1 MADKKNSKMKK
12 VLFIATR
19 NPYSGRYSGDVI
31 RSLKIINLLKKKYY
45 LDVVFLNESG
55 EFKTLNK
62 NILTF
67 NESGFFLKI
76 FYCIISFLKFE
87 PIQFGLFYSKD
98 MKEYLTENAYQ
109 YDCLFFYHIRSI
121 QYLPKNFSGKT
132 IIEIGDLYSENYLQT
147 FNHLN
152 IFNPLKYIYL
162 LESILVNKIE
172 KKIFS
177 IFDKVT
183 LFSKVEVNKIKKNN
197 KSKINQV
204 DECVDNV
211 KSKYKF
217 SKKNFRIL
225 FIGNLDYL
233 PNFLACRDF
242 IKKDLPFL
250 KKKIPQIKFSIIGNV
265 NNFKKFLLSGEPE
278 VEVLGFKKD
287 ISKYVKNSIC
297 GLANLEIATGV
308 QVKVLTYMSYG
319 LPVICTKKVA
329 KNFEGNVLSFN
340 NKKELHKIIYEL
352 KSNKAKSNKFSKK
365 SLKLS
370 KSLNWKKISLKYL
383 KLINS

>member
-1 MADKKNSKMKK
+1 MKK

-19 NPYSGRYSGDVI
+19 NPFSGRYSGDVI
-31 RSLKIINLLKKKYY
+31 RSLKIINLLKKKYH
-45 LDVVFLNESG
+45 LDVVFLNKSK
-55 EFKTLNK
+55 EFKTFNK

-67 NESGFFLKI
+67 KESNFFLKI
-76 FYCIISFLKFE
+76 FNCIISFFKFE
-87 PIQFGLFYSKD
+87 PIQFGLFYSKE

-109 YDCLFFYHIRSI
+109 YDCLFFYHIRSS

-147 FNHLN
+147 FNNLN
-152 IFNPLKYIYL
+152 VLNPLKYIYL
-162 LESILVNKIE
+162 IESILVSKIE

-177 IFDKVT
+177 LFDKVT
-183 LFSKVEVNKIKKNN
+183 LFSKIEANKIKKNI
-197 KSKINQV
+197 KSKVNQV
-204 DECVDNV
+204 DECVDIV
-211 KSKYKF
+211 KNKYKF
-217 SKKNFRIL
+217 SKNNFRIL
-225 FIGNLDYL
+225 FVGNLDYL

-250 KKKIPQIKFSIIGNV
+250 KKKIPQIKFSIVGNV
-265 NNFKKFLLSGEPE
+265 NKFKKFLLSGEPE

-319 LPVICTKKVA
+319 LPVICTKKVS

-340 NKKELHKIIYEL
+340 NKNELHKIIYEL
-352 KSNKAKSNKFSKK
+352 KSNKIKSNKFSKK

-383 KLINS
+383 KLINN

>member
-1 MADKKNSKMKK
+1 MKK

-19 NPYSGRYSGDVI
+19 NPFSGRHSGDVI
-31 RSLKIINLLKKKYY
+31 RSSKIINLLKKKYH
-45 LDVVFLNESG
+45 LDIVFLNKSR
-55 EFKTLNK
+55 EFKTSNK

-67 NESGFFLKI
+67 KESNFFLKI
-76 FYCIISFLKFE
+76 LYCIISFLKFE
-87 PIQFGLFYSKD
+87 PIQFGLFYSKK
-98 MKEYLTENAYQ
+98 MKEYLTENVYQ
-109 YDCLFFYHIRSI
+109 YDCLFFYHIRSS
-121 QYLPKNFSGKT
+121 QYLPENFSGKT

-152 IFNPLKYIYL
+152 VLNPLKYIYL
-162 LESILVNKIE
+162 IESILVKRIE
-172 KKIFS
+172 EKIFS
-177 IFDKVT
+177 IFDKIT
-183 LFSKVEVNKIKKNN
+183 LFSKNEANKIKKNF

-204 DECVDNV
+204 DECADIV

-217 SKKNFRIL
+217 SKNNFRIL
-225 FIGNLDYL
+225 FVGNLDYL

-250 KKKIPQIKFSIIGNV
+250 KKKIPQIKFSIVGNI
-265 NNFKKFLLSGEPE
+265 NKFKKLLLSGQPE

-319 LPVICTKKVA
+319 LPVICTKKVS
-329 KNFEGNVLSFN
+329 KNFGGNVLSFK
-340 NKKELHKIIYEL
+340 NKNELHKIIYEL
-352 KSNKAKSNKFSKK
+352 KSNQTKSNKFSKK

-383 KLINS
+383 KLINN

>member
-1 MADKKNSKMKK
+1 MKK

-19 NPYSGRYSGDVI
+19 NPFSGRYSGDVI
-31 RSLKIINLLKKKYY
+31 RSLKIINLLKKKYH
-45 LDVVFLNESG
+45 LDVVFLNKSK
-55 EFKTLNK
+55 EFKTFNK

-67 NESGFFLKI
+67 KESNFFLKI
-76 FYCIISFLKFE
+76 FNCIISFFKFE
-87 PIQFGLFYSKD
+87 PIQFGLFYSKE

-109 YDCLFFYHIRSI
+109 YDCLFFYHIRSS

-147 FNHLN
+147 FNNLN
-152 IFNPLKYIYL
+152 VLNPLKYIYL
-162 LESILVNKIE
+162 IESILVSKIE

-177 IFDKVT
+177 LFDKVT
-183 LFSKVEVNKIKKNN
+183 LFSKIEANKIKKNF

-204 DECVDNV
+204 DECVDIV

-217 SKKNFRIL
+217 SKNNFRIL
-225 FIGNLDYL
+225 FVGNLDYL

-250 KKKIPQIKFSIIGNV
+250 KKKIPQIKFSIVGNV
-265 NNFKKFLLSGEPE
+265 NKFKKFLLSGEPE

-297 GLANLEIATGV
+297 GLSRWHRVWRVLQGDTNICLIA
-308 QVKVLTYMSYG
+308 QYR
-319 LPVICTKKVA
+319 
-329 KNFEGNVLSFN
+329 
-340 NKKELHKIIYEL
+340 
-352 KSNKAKSNKFSKK
+352 
-365 SLKLS
+365 
-370 KSLNWKKISLKYL
+370 
-383 KLINS
+383 

>member
-1 MADKKNSKMKK
+1 MKK

-19 NPYSGRYSGDVI
+19 NPFSGRYSGDVI
-31 RSLKIINLLKKKYY
+31 RSLKIINLLKKKYH
-45 LDVVFLNESG
+45 LDVVFLNKNR
-55 EFKTLNK
+55 EFKTFNK

-67 NESGFFLKI
+67 KESNFFIKI

-87 PIQFGLFYSKD
+87 PIQFGLFYSKE
-98 MKEYLTENAYQ
+98 MKEYLKENAYQ
-109 YDCLFFYHIRSI
+109 YDCLFFYHIRSS

-132 IIEIGDLYSENYLQT
+132 IIEVGDLYSENYLQT

-152 IFNPLKYIYL
+152 VLNPLKYIYL
-162 LESILVNKIE
+162 IESILVNKIE
-172 KKIFS
+172 NKIFS

-183 LFSKVEVNKIKKNN
+183 LFSKIEADKIKKNF

-204 DECVDNV
+204 DECVDIV

-217 SKKNFRIL
+217 SKNNFRIL
-225 FIGNLDYL
+225 FVGNLDYL

-250 KKKIPQIKFSIIGNV
+250 KKKIPQIKFSIVGNV
-265 NNFKKFLLSGEPE
+265 NKFKKFLLSGKPE

-319 LPVICTKKVA
+319 LPVICTKKVS

-340 NKKELHKIIYEL
+340 NKNELHKIIYEL
-352 KSNKAKSNKFSKK
+352 RSNKTKSNKFSKK